1 MSLPASPGTGPRSW
15 ARLPDPQW
23 EAFAQREPY
32 FSVLTAPRF
41 RRANLTPDAEREFFA
56 SGERIVEWMFRVI
69 ESVSPQFAPASTL
82 EFGCGI
88 GRLALPLARRPGS
101 VTAVDR
107 SPAMLSAA
115 REETARQGITHIA
128 FQTPREL
135 FDSTRTFDLVVCYHV
150 LQRMPRQ
157 EAMSLLE
164 ALVARIAPGG
174 IGVFQWPIRN
184 DHSALVA
191 GTRWVREKV
200 PGANAVV
207 NRLRQ
212 NAGDDPFVPT
222 HVFELQEILGA
233 FDFNAF
239 ATRHVVFERH
249 DDSLEYA
256 IAFTKRTDQSS
267 LAIVT
272 TASQPSTGAGLKD
285 ASDAEIDRF
294 NETAETYFSSLSNW
308 DFHLAKPFSSPEET
322 PTLLKSV
329 SVLLQAMK
337 LAPGLRVLEFGA
349 GSGWLSSWLTE
360 MGCQAVLL
368 DVSPTALKIAEELY
382 KRRPPSKDRPAPE
395 FLVFDGRRI
404 NLPDASVDRV
414 ICFDAFHHAANPGA
428 VVREF
433 ARVLKPGGIAA
444 FAEPGPRHSDSP
456 QSQFEANTY
465 GVVELDVDV
474 HAIWRTAQQCGFTDI
489 RMCLFHGE
497 SNQVSLEEFEDFLA
511 GGPSTAQWVASTRQ
525 FLRYVRNF
533 CLIKGGVERLDSRF
547 TEGLRCEVRPESA
560 TVRGA
565 KGAGVRI
572 DATITNTGTATWLSP
587 AAGRGG
593 VRWGTHLYDSQGT
606 LLMFD
611 HVCEDL
617 TSPPREIAPGETV
630 RCRLTVPPLSPGR
643 YRIELDCVASHVK
656 WFAQVGSRPAVVTLE
671 VH

>member
-1 MSLPASPGTGPRSW
+1 MSLPGSLLA
-15 ARLPDPQW
+15 ADPQW
-23 EAFAQREPY
+23 ESFAAREPY

-41 RRANLTPDAEREFFA
+41 RRANLTPDVEREFFA
-56 SGERIVEWMFRVI
+56 SGERIVEWLFRVV
-69 ESVSPQFAPASTL
+69 ESLSPQFAPASTL
-82 EFGCGI
+82 EFGCGV

-107 SPAMLSAA
+107 SPAMLTAA
-115 REETARQGITHIA
+115 REEAGRQGLSHIT

-135 FDSTRTFDLVVCYHV
+135 FDSPRTFDLVVCYHV

-157 EAMSLLE
+157 EAMTVLE
-164 ALVARIAPGG
+164 ALAERIGPGG
-174 IGVFQWPIRN
+174 IGVFQWPVRN
-184 DHSALVA
+184 EHSALVS

-200 PGANAVV
+200 PGANTVA
-207 NRLRQ
+207 NRLRH

-222 HVFELQEILGA
+222 HVFPLQEILGA

-249 DDSLEYA
+249 DESLEYA

-272 TASQPSTGAGLKD
+272 TPSQPAAGAGLKD
-285 ASDAEIDRF
+285 VSDAEIDRF
-294 NETAETYFSSLSNW
+294 NETAETYFSSLTNW
-308 DFHLAKPFSSPEET
+308 DFHLAKPFSNPEET

-329 SVLLQAMK
+329 SVVLEAMK

-349 GSGWLSSWLTE
+349 GTGWLSSWLTE
-360 MGCQAVLL
+360 MGCQAILL

-382 KRRPPSKDRPAPE
+382 RRRPPSNERPAPE

-414 ICFDAFHHAANPGA
+414 ICFDAFHHAANPDA
-428 VVREF
+428 VIREF

-474 HAIWRTAQQCGFTDI
+474 HAIWRSAQQCGFTDI
-489 RMCLFHGE
+489 RMCVFHGQPY
-497 SNQVSLEEFEDFLA
+497 QVSLQEFEDFLA
-511 GGPSTAQWVASTRQ
+511 GGKSQEPWVASTRQ

-533 CLIKGGVERLDSRF
+533 CLVKGGAERLDSRF
-547 TEGLRCEVRPESA
+547 TEGLKCEVRPSSTTLKSAAGMPITIEA
-560 TVRGA
+560 TV
-565 KGAGVRI
+565 
-572 DATITNTGTATWLSP
+572 TNSGTATWLSP
-587 AAGRGG
+587 RAGRGG
-593 VRWGTHLYDSQGT
+593 VRLGSHLYDSHGG
-606 LLMFD
+606 LLTFD

-617 TSPPREIAPGETV
+617 TQPPRDIAPGETLRV
-630 RCRLTVPPLSPGR
+630 FLTVPPLSPGR
-643 YRIELDCVASHVK
+643 YKIELDCVASHVK
-656 WFAQVGSRPAVVTLE
+656 WFAQVGSRPPVVTLE
-671 VH
+671 VQ

>member
-1 MSLPASPGTGPRSW
+1 MSP
-15 ARLPDPQW
+15 PDNW
-23 EAFAQREPY
+23 EAFAAREPY

-41 RRANLTPDAEREFFA
+41 RRANLTADAEREFFA
-56 SGERIVEWMFRVI
+56 SGERIVEWMFRVM
-69 ESVSPQFAPASTL
+69 ESLSPQFAPASTL
-82 EFGCGI
+82 EFGCGV

-115 REETARQGITHIA
+115 KEAAARQGLSHIT

-135 FDSTRTFDLVVCYHV
+135 FDSTRLFDLVVCYHV

-157 EAMSLLE
+157 EALSVLE
-164 ALVARIAPGG
+164 ALAARIAPGG
-174 IGVFQWPIRN
+174 IGVFQWPVR
-184 DHSALVA
+184 DDQSALVA
-191 GTRWVREKV
+191 GTRWMREKV
-200 PGANAVV
+200 PGANTVV

-212 NAGDDPFVPT
+212 GGGDDPFVPT
-222 HVFELQEILGA
+222 HVFELNEILGA

-249 DDSLEYA
+249 DESLEYA
-256 IAFTKRTDQSS
+256 IAFTRRSNQSS

-272 TASQPSTGAGLKD
+272 TPSQASTGAGLTD
-285 ASDAEIDRF
+285 APDAEIERF
-294 NETAETYFSSLSNW
+294 NETAETYFSSLQNW

-329 SVLLQAMK
+329 SVLLSAMK

-368 DVSPTALKIAEELY
+368 DVSPTALKIAGELY

-414 ICFDAFHHAANPGA
+414 ICFDAFHHAANPGT
-428 VVREF
+428 VIREF

-456 QSQFEANTY
+456 QSKFEADTY

-474 HAIWRTAQQCGFTDI
+474 HAIWRSAQQCGFTDI
-489 RMCLFHGE
+489 RMSLFQGE
-497 SNQVSLEEFEDFLA
+497 STQVSLEEFEDFLA

-533 CLIKGGVERLDSRF
+533 CLVKGGAERLDSRF
-547 TEGLRCEVRPESA
+547 TQGLSCEIRTATTPIRSSA
-560 TVRGA
+560 GEPVA
-565 KGAGVRI
+565 I
-572 DATITNTGTATWLSP
+572 DATVTNNGTATWLSP
-587 AAGRGG
+587 TAGRGG

-606 LLMFD
+606 LLVFD
-611 HVCEDL
+611 HICEDL
-617 TSPPREIAPGETV
+617 TSPPREIAPGETL
-630 RCRLTVPPLSPGR
+630 RCQLTIPPLAPGR

-671 VH
+671 VNE